1 VPKGDLNC
9 CDLSCLK
16 ASHWRA
22 EALLA
27 QKRQTIFDGFGMRYR
42 VKAMALAALQPF
54 IGVGVF
60 SDEWPAH

>member
-1 VPKGDLNC
+1 
-9 CDLSCLK
+9 
-16 ASHWRA
+16 
-22 EALLA
+22 
-27 QKRQTIFDGFGMRYR
+27 MRYR